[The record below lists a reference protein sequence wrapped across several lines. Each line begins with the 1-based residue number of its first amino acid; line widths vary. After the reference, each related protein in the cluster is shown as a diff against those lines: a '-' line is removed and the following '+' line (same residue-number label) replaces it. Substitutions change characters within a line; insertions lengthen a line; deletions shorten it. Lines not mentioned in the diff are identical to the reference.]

1 MTDQICRTCR
11 WWGGTAREIRD
22 GLRAPCLLNAPRVE
36 MVPDRN
42 RPGELRSLTVRPMVL
57 ADERCRHWR
66 GREPAAEP
74 LPEETP

>member
-1 MTDQICRTCR
+1 
-11 WWGGTAREIRD
+11 
-22 GLRAPCLLNAPRVE
+22 LNAPRVE

-66 GREPAAEP
+66 GREPAPEP